1 MKLNLP
7 YVELMKKVLLKKQ
20 AIKQIDAMSLRDLQ
34 KIDIRQN
41 PIPFTR
47 EISNK
52 RPVKTS

>member
-1 MKLNLP
+1 MP

-34 KIDIRQN
+34 KIEIRQN

-47 EISNK
+47 EESNK